1 MQLVREVR
9 IVSASATP
17 NAHIGT
23 TEAQYEA
30 LRHAITQFMDKQETE
45 LRSVLSELQ
54 RDFHCPITLAVQV

>member
-23 TEAQYEA
+23 NEA